1 MKTIFFTGKGGVGKS
16 TLSSA
21 VAYQLSELGHR
32 VLAVSFDPAHN
43 LGDIFGMKLSHKK
56 KKVGDTLYLSE
67 ADLERAAK
75 EYVEKNTDVLT
86 QVYSYTKAF
95 NLDLYFKV
103 LRHAPGVEE
112 YAAVTAMEN
121 VFRTEGDF
129 DYIVFDTPPTALTL
143 RILALPNI
151 TITWIDRLRRIRRDI
166 LKKRHTV
173 HNISGQYLEGGV
185 VLPYEESEDPVLQKL
200 NELFS
205 RYLDLYK
212 SLKSDNN
219 TIAVVF
225 NPDYLSLKESERIVD
240 GLKDLELPLRVGF
253 TNKYDENLK
262 DIAEDVEGSLFSN
275 QSDVWVTR
283 VPLQENNRVGSYKI
297 DMDLTAPFVDGLGEG

>member
-21 VAYQLSELGHR
+21 VAYQLSEQGNR

-56 KKVGDTLYLSE
+56 KKVGANLFLAE
-67 ADLERAAK
+67 ANLEQAAK
-75 EYVEKNTDVLT
+75 EYVEKNTDILT

-112 YAAVTAMEN
+112 YAAVTAMEE
-121 VFRTEGDF
+121 VFRKETDF

-173 HNISGQYLEGGV
+173 HNISGKYRAEGI
-185 VLPYEESEDPVLQKL
+185 VLPYEESEDPVLRKL
-200 NELFS
+200 EELFS
-205 RYLDLYK
+205 RFLNLYK
-212 SLKSDNN
+212 ALKSDNN
-219 TIAVVF
+219 SIAVVF
-225 NPDYLSLKESERIVD
+225 NPDYLSLKESERIVV
-240 GLKDLELPLRVGF
+240 GLKDLELPLRVAYN
-253 TNKYDENLK
+253 NKYDVALEEV
-262 DIAEDVEGSLFSN
+262 AQEVEESLFPKSR
-275 QSDVWVTR
+275 SIVLTR
-283 VPLQENNRVGSYKI
+283 VPQQSNNRVGSYKI
-297 DMDLTAPFVDGLGEG
+297 PLDLTAPFV